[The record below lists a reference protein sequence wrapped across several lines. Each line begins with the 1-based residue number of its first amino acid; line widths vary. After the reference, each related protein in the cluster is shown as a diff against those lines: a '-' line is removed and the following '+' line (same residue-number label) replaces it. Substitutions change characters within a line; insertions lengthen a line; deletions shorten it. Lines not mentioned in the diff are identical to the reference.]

1 MASKKKEIHTPRDW
15 AHEMVMMGLRLRDG
29 IHLDAIK
36 ALCGP
41 VESWLD
47 FTAVDQCIESGWL
60 HHDHETSSLITTP
73 DGRLRLNYILTAILR

>member
-1 MASKKKEIHTPRDW
+1 
-15 AHEMVMMGLRLRDG
+15 MVMMGLRLKDG

-47 FTAVDQCIESGWL
+47 FAAINQCIESGWV
-60 HHDHETSSLITTP
+60 HHDHETSSLLATP
-73 DGRLRLNYILTAILR
+73 DGRLRLNYILSAILR